1 MSNSA
6 LWLRRLFYFWLTAI
20 LIVSSIPDIGSDT
33 ETLLGFDKYAH
44 FAEYL
49 ILAILYILMK
59 IARKQTLLVKNYLLL
74 AIPLPFG
81 DELHQLF
88 IRGREFSLLDYSAD
102 WAGVSLAFLV
112 YYLLKRSQLIKL

>member
-1 MSNSA
+1 MNKIA
-6 LWLRRLFYFWLTAI
+6 YWLTLLFYLWLMAI
-20 LIVSSIPDIGSDT
+20 LIVSSIPDIGSEI
-33 ETLLGFDKYAH
+33 ETPLGFDKFAH
-44 FAEYL
+44 FTEYL

-74 AIPLPFG
+74 AIPLPLG

-112 YYLLKRSQLIKL
+112 YYLLLRSQLIKL